1 MKREFVDYYEILGVS
16 SLASSDEV
24 RKAFRMLSR
33 RYHPDVSKE
42 ENAEEI
48 YQKITEAY
56 EVLGNEEKRRDY
68 DLNYSYLKKQNN
80 DSKMKSDN
88 QDYTEDDINK
98 LRIIKLKEQMVTVL
112 KKMDVLNKEYE
123 EIRKSFRYEN
133 KVDEMEACRD
143 GFIFI
148 NNYIAALIK
157 KMEEFNLDKERN
169 LFIEKYND
177 NKNFINDLNDKL
189 IDGYNDLILS
199 YIDMVDEFIY
209 EASLNDDYYSQ
220 SKELQ
225 KDIDEFSSE
234 IGLKYKGYSK
244 IQSNL
249 SILKNKV
256 IELQYLPLKK
266 EVIEKI
272 NKADK
277 LISIIKEYMD
287 TCIKEK
293 RSYEA
298 YLSGLDKIKEDVSLA
313 TNDLN
318 DLLERI
324 PSNENYSGIDSSDVR
339 NKLSEF
345 NEARGIL
352 MVKPLRYKL
361 MIKYYEKFCESDY
374 AEIEKLLEEKERL
387 ERSCD
392 EKEKIVREKDEMIN
406 KLDAECQGFIK
417 EWKDKYNKTVTPF
430 EDAYEEIKKTEN
442 IYFEEEKEKINKKRN
457 SELKDIELKYMP
469 YILRI
474 YPDFY
479 PVGTPGLSS
488 EIEVTRLQREG
499 YENLNRHN
507 KVYND
512 YILSKW
518 DAEDE
523 EINKKYDEMILKL
536 EREKEEAIK
545 PYLDNFLEAKKI
557 FDEKWEEAKKKY
569 YNFIMMAK
577 EEKREAEKVATE
589 AFNEL
594 NRIEEEIRKRFKGQ
608 EKTYKVKKL
617 LHL

>member
-1 MKREFVDYYEILGVS
+1 MKRKFVDYYEILGVS
-16 SLASSDEV
+16 SSACSDEI
-24 RKAFRMLSR
+24 RKTFRKLSR

-56 EVLGNEEKRRDY
+56 EVLGDEDKRRDY

-80 DSKMKSDN
+80 DSKMKSDK
-88 QDYTEDDINK
+88 QDYTEDETNK

-169 LFIEKYND
+169 LLIEKYND

-209 EASLNDDYYSQ
+209 ETSLNDDYYRQ

-234 IGLKYKGYSK
+234 IGLKYKGYLK

-293 RSYEA
+293 RSYED

-324 PSNENYSGIDSSDVR
+324 PSNENYSGIDSSDVID
-339 NKLSEF
+339 KISELK
-345 NEARGIL
+345 EVSDIL

-361 MIKYYEKFCESDY
+361 MIKYYEKFCVEGNE
-374 AEIEKLLEEKERL
+374 EIEELLEEKERL
-387 ERSCD
+387 EKSFD
-392 EKEKIVREKDEMIN
+392 EKAKIVREKDEMIN
-406 KLDAECQGFIK
+406 KLDVEYQEFIK
-417 EWKDKYNKTVTPF
+417 KWKDEYNKAVTPL
-430 EDAYEEIKKTEN
+430 EDAYEEIKKLR
-442 IYFEEEKEKINKKRN
+442 IF
-457 SELKDIELKYMP
+457 
-469 YILRI
+469 ILR
-474 YPDFY
+474 
-479 PVGTPGLSS
+479 
-488 EIEVTRLQREG
+488 Q
-499 YENLNRHN
+499 N
-507 KVYND
+507 K
-512 YILSKW
+512 
-518 DAEDE
+518 
-523 EINKKYDEMILKL
+523 
-536 EREKEEAIK
+536 R
-545 PYLDNFLEAKKI
+545 
-557 FDEKWEEAKKKY
+557 
-569 YNFIMMAK
+569 
-577 EEKREAEKVATE
+577 R
-589 AFNEL
+589 
-594 NRIEEEIRKRFKGQ
+594 
-608 EKTYKVKKL
+608 
-617 LHL
+617 